1 MSNISNTVTLVTLA
15 QAPRDSVVTFVWW
28 AKSITE
34 VGYEQYYGEQD
45 AEVTR
50 RRIKKMEQI
59 FVEIEVLVEVRVKC
73 VV

>member
-1 MSNISNTVTLVTLA
+1 M
-15 QAPRDSVVTFVWW
+15 
-28 AKSITE
+28 
-34 VGYEQYYGEQD
+34 GYEQYYGEQD

>member
-1 MSNISNTVTLVTLA
+1 M
-15 QAPRDSVVTFVWW
+15 
-28 AKSITE
+28 
-34 VGYEQYYGEQD
+34 GYEQYYGEQD
-45 AEVTR
+45 AEVIR

>member
-1 MSNISNTVTLVTLA
+1 
-15 QAPRDSVVTFVWW
+15 
-28 AKSITE
+28 